1 MREINARLNAHDQSI
16 GIIREYVDAHE
27 ESIETIRE
35 NVTDRRK
42 TEAMFFA
49 VTSEV
54 SEMVGPSLNLTPKLV
69 TKAVWPSLAL
79 ETDQTTPG

>member
-1 MREINARLNAHDQSI
+1 METANEQARNNLSVILREINARLDAHDQSI
-16 GIIREYVDAHE
+16 GIIRENVDAHE

-49 VTSEV
+49 VTSDV
-54 SEMVGPSLNLTPKLV
+54 SQMVGPSLNLLRN
-69 TKAVWPSLAL
+69 W
-79 ETDQTTPG
+79 